1 MTYKIIIALGLA
13 GLLAACSQT
22 DDSEPSS
29 TAPEKT
35 VTEELQEKTEEVVEA
50 AKEEA
55 KELEEMAVARVL
67 ARCISPVGRGFVV
80 VGSSNRYGQHHCR
93 HPRQHD

>member
-22 DDSEPSS
+22 DDSESSS

-35 VTEELQEKTEEVVEA
+35 VTEELKEKTEEVVEA

-55 KELEEMAVARVL
+55 KELEEKAEE
-67 ARCISPVGRGFVV
+67 VV
-80 VGSSNRYGQHHCR
+80 EAAKEEAKELEEWFMCEEGCV
-93 HPRQHD
+93 